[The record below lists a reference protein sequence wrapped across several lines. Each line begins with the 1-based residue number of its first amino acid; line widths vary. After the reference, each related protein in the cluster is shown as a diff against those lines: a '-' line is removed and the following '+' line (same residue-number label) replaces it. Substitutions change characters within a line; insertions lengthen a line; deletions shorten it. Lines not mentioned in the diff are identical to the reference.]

1 MKKVF
6 ITLAIIIVL
15 IIVTLMVIPVFFK
28 SDILRLIEEKSSKY
42 IQAELAIG
50 DVHLSMFKN
59 FPNLS
64 VSLDNVVIS
73 KEETN
78 TRDTLINI
86 PLFEASVNLRSLIS
100 GKEII
105 INNILLKDCDFMP
118 KVNAEGKANWDI
130 MVPSDTTE
138 VKTEETPVETKE
150 ESGSETAIAFNN
162 IEVRNLMLNYQDE
175 QAQTFA
181 RVDAVN
187 MALQGNFSETNTIL
201 NVLLELKNIYLR
213 QGKSVWVN
221 NTDFNW
227 QAEIG
232 ANLKELQFDIKK
244 NDMSLNDLKLDLTG
258 NIDIDDDK
266 YTMDLNL
273 NAPDTKFES
282 LLALIPKDFQ
292 KEIEGVKTSGEFQLS
307 LSAKGEYENHLP
319 ALTCVSTF

>member
-1 MKKVF
+1 
-6 ITLAIIIVL
+6 
-15 IIVTLMVIPVFFK
+15 
-28 SDILRLIEEKSSKY
+28 
-42 IQAELAIG
+42 
-50 DVHLSMFKN
+50 
-59 FPNLS
+59 
-64 VSLDNVVIS
+64 
-73 KEETN
+73 
-78 TRDTLINI
+78 
-86 PLFEASVNLRSLIS
+86 
-100 GKEII
+100 
-105 INNILLKDCDFMP
+105 MP

-138 VKTEETPVETKE
+138 VKTEETPVETTE
-150 ESGSETAIAFNN
+150 ESASETAIAFNN

-175 QAQTFA
+175 QALTFA

-232 ANLKELQFDIKK
+232 ANLKELQFNIKK

-282 LLALIPKDFQ
+282 LLALIPKISR
-292 KEIEGVKTSGEFQLS
+292 KKSRGSKLPENSN
-307 LSAKGEYENHLP
+307 SAYPRKGNITRIIFPL
-319 ALTCVSTF
+319 LTCVSTS